1 MINKEGFYTLY
12 KQIFGANNLSE
23 FCDDAT
29 IEKMFLMSNYMLE
42 VNANMNLTAITE
54 TSDIIAKHL
63 VFEQKQDKI
72 KKDK

>member
-29 IEKMFLMSNYMLE
+29 IEKMFLMISKNYK
-42 VNANMNLTAITE
+42 N
-54 TSDIIAKHL
+54 DAKKL
-63 VFEQKQDKI
+63 YFI
-72 KKDK
+72 GRF